1 MFSPLIHRNYR
12 IFSHF
17 SELISFKPKRIFS
30 FNFTNIIFYSTN
42 THRGN
47 YHLSI
52 LQTSISSR
60 IRTRIQL
67 PSFYIIKRA
76 IASLDTPKEIEQA
89 ERWLKGFTKEKIP
102 RDLIVLSYA
111 RSSGPGGQNVNKVN
125 TKVDM
130 RFNLNNATWI
140 PEYARKKLA
149 IQEAKRLNKKGE
161 LMITSD
167 KTRSQTKNVEDCV
180 DKLYEIILK
189 AAEIPKAPD
198 EETLKRIEKLKKAE
212 NNRRRMEK
220 NHRSEKK
227 SSRRIKDYD

>member
-1 MFSPLIHRNYR
+1 MLSSLAYRNCR
-12 IFSHF
+12 IFF
-17 SELISFKPKRIFS
+17 IFS
-30 FNFTNIIFYSTN
+30 KSKSIRQKHSFSFFTNLTKISFYSTN
-42 THRGN
+42 THGGN

-52 LQTSISSR
+52 LPTSR
-60 IRTRIQL
+60 IRTWIQL
-67 PSFYIIKRA
+67 SSFYIVKRT

-102 RDLIVLSYA
+102 RDLIVLSFA

-130 RFNLNNATWI
+130 RFNLNKATWI
-140 PEYARKKLA
+140 PEYARKKIA
-149 IQEAKRLNKKGE
+149 IQETKRLNKKGE

-167 KTRSQTKNVEDCV
+167 KTRSQVKNVEDCV

-198 EETLKRIEKLKKAE
+198 EETLKRIEQLKKAE
-212 NNRRRMEK
+212 NNRRKMEK
-220 NHRSEKK
+220 HHRSEKK